1 MLGRKIIVTGS
12 VLLGLV
18 GVSAKAESLTSEQAT
33 ETQETSASTVETATQ
48 STTQEVETTTSTAVP
63 VEEVQ
68 TPAISDLK
76 VEKKQ
81 MVATKSAPLY
91 KDETLAD
98 TIGGDTSANQVY
110 QVKGSRTINGDLYYL
125 VQRKGVEGYVKA
137 DTMAAFKKTSIKP
150 KLLTAVKEYSYYR
163 NFEWS
168 VKGKLTI
175 GRTYQTDGY
184 YTLNGNRYYSIY
196 RKDSNGNN
204 KWYGYVNAKA
214 VKDLVGTKSERLVVA
229 KKEYKRYSDFF
240 WKDRGKTKKDT
251 LYKVKYVYQLGDGK
265 RYYSLY
271 REDNKGKESWY
282 GYANVDAFSALP
294 AKSEDKL
301 VTAKKEYKRYS
312 SFFWKERGKTTVG
325 NVYQSKGYY
334 VLGNGRRYLS
344 LYDKNDKWYG
354 YVNAGY
360 TAPADHSA
368 YYFSQKDE
376 RWNKYYVRNTN
387 STMYDIGC
395 APTSLA
401 MALNIMHKD
410 ENYTDPWKVADT
422 LARVGVLSDYGTNAD
437 YTVLPKALGSIG
449 LNARYISNSDSAMRS
464 ALKNK
469 HMILLNG
476 AGQNPFTAYG
486 HYILAS
492 TISSDGKVYILD
504 PWNENNNGWW
514 SMSTLRSRGLTRC
527 FEIWAK

>member
-1 MLGRKIIVTGS
+1 
-12 VLLGLV
+12 
-18 GVSAKAESLTSEQAT
+18 
-33 ETQETSASTVETATQ
+33 
-48 STTQEVETTTSTAVP
+48 
-63 VEEVQ
+63 
-68 TPAISDLK
+68 
-76 VEKKQ
+76 
-81 MVATKSAPLY
+81 
-91 KDETLAD
+91 
-98 TIGGDTSANQVY
+98 
-110 QVKGSRTINGDLYYL
+110 
-125 VQRKGVEGYVKA
+125 
-137 DTMAAFKKTSIKP
+137 MAAFKKTSIKP

-204 KWYGYVNAKA
+204 
-214 VKDLVGTKSERLVVA
+214 
-229 KKEYKRYSDFF
+229 
-240 WKDRGKTKKDT
+240 
-251 LYKVKYVYQLGDGK
+251 
-265 RYYSLY
+265 
-271 REDNKGKESWY
+271 
-282 GYANVDAFSALP
+282 
-294 AKSEDKL
+294 
-301 VTAKKEYKRYS
+301 
-312 SFFWKERGKTTVG
+312 
-325 NVYQSKGYY
+325 
-334 VLGNGRRYLS
+334 
-344 LYDKNDKWYG
+344 KWYG

>member
-1 MLGRKIIVTGS
+1 
-12 VLLGLV
+12 
-18 GVSAKAESLTSEQAT
+18 
-33 ETQETSASTVETATQ
+33 
-48 STTQEVETTTSTAVP
+48 
-63 VEEVQ
+63 
-68 TPAISDLK
+68 
-76 VEKKQ
+76 
-81 MVATKSAPLY
+81 
-91 KDETLAD
+91 
-98 TIGGDTSANQVY
+98 
-110 QVKGSRTINGDLYYL
+110 
-125 VQRKGVEGYVKA
+125 
-137 DTMAAFKKTSIKP
+137 MAAFTKTTIKP

-168 VKGKLTI
+168 VKGKLAI

-312 SFFWKERGKTTVG
+312 SFFWKDRGKTSVGTVYHVKRSYKMTNGSTYYSLYREDNKGKESWYGYANKDALQDLKMTKKKQTIKIKGEGKRYSNFFWKERGKTTVG

-376 RWNKYYVRNTN
+376 RWNKYYVRNTS

-422 LARVGVLSDYGTNAD
+422 LVRVGVLSDYGTNAD